1 MVNLTSFTLDLIP
14 PGEVSITQILDFFES
29 APRLREVQLKFVPLA
44 SCGQNGRLV
53 SLARLKYL
61 IHLANQP
68 SPLLFEHLLIPV
80 GAELQIRLHSSHP
93 RIEDSLPRSLD
104 NLRNLPNF
112 TRLHLNLYE
121 CDPHIEFIGPNGKL
135 CLKSVAFFIDNTTDL
150 MLGFLA
156 RFDTSTA
163 KQLVITGSDPLSEEL
178 PYQALVPMQNL
189 HALTISRCKNL
200 PRFIRALDPDTN
212 SSNALT
218 CPRLE
223 ELVLCIHRKDGF
235 DVESVARMAA
245 ARTSRGAKLQSVRI
259 VSLGRGD
266 PIPVDV
272 SELSKHVSHVEHGCK
287 GVDEDDDDS
296 DDSDDNDDSDDED
309 EDDSDNGDE
318 EY

>member
-1 MVNLTSFTLDLIP
+1 MN
-14 PGEVSITQILDFFES
+14 
-29 APRLREVQLKFVPLA
+29 PLN
-44 SCGQNGRLV
+44 SSEGP
-53 SLARLKYL
+53 AR
-61 IHLANQP
+61 
-68 SPLLFEHLLIPV
+68 
-80 GAELQIRLHSSHP
+80 
-93 RIEDSLPRSLD
+93 
-104 NLRNLPNF
+104 
-112 TRLHLNLYE
+112 TR
-121 CDPHIEFIGPNGKL
+121 
-135 CLKSVAFFIDNTTDL
+135 
-150 MLGFLA
+150 
-156 RFDTSTA
+156 DTSA
-163 KQLVITGSDPLSEEL
+163 VEKDVYA

-200 PRFIRALDPDTN
+200 HRFIRALDPDTN

-218 CPRLE
+218 CPQLE

-245 ARTSRGAKLQSVRI
+245 ARTSRGAKLQFVRI

-296 DDSDDNDDSDDED
+296 DDSNDNDNSDDED
-309 EDDSDNGDE
+309 EDDSDSGDE